1 LLRKSKQGN
10 NNPSHDGRVSQ
21 RGVSGQI
28 ALPEADI
35 LKDGTARLVTG
46 DGGDRRVGVE
56 VGTDI
61 RDK

>member
-1 LLRKSKQGN
+1 M
-10 NNPSHDGRVSQ
+10 VSQ